1 MPSLQQPSPTRSVRL
16 VLLDQSRQGAA
27 HSTTMD
33 VGARGIDGI
42 GVKVRE
48 LGSLGGDIVGATGK
62 QLVLVRLK
70 PEESFLKPLPRLIGE
85 ALSHGLGKEAHTD
98 FRSTIPQRT
107 LLISPA
113 VAGRG
118 RPMRYLLA
126 LLCRREAFVRDEAAP
141 SRRFGGEVTIRSVA
155 LLP

>member
-1 MPSLQQPSPTRSVRL
+1 
-16 VLLDQSRQGAA
+16 
-27 HSTTMD
+27 MD

-48 LGSLGGDIVGATGK
+48 LGSLGGDIEGATGK

-98 FRSTIPQRT
+98 FRSMIPQRT

-126 LLCRREAFVRDEAAP
+126 LLCRREASVRDEAAP